1 MFHPSY
7 LRHLLFF
14 LLPFVFL
21 PCFSAAVSETMGKAC
36 NQTLD
41 SVFCITSLQAV
52 PKSDSA
58 DLPALALIALNLT
71 YSNVTSSATKL
82 LALQREAT
90 SPAIKNSFEA
100 CLMLY
105 NNIFQPLRWASQFF
119 VAKHYDVAQ
128 AMFATPLF
136 APTNCA
142 ETAGKVMEKDGNN
155 TFFLMLMTRKF
166 MELSSS

>member
-1 MFHPSY
+1 
-7 LRHLLFF
+7 
-14 LLPFVFL
+14 
-21 PCFSAAVSETMGKAC
+21 MGKAC

-41 SVFCITSLQAV
+41 SAFCITALQAV
-52 PKSDSA
+52 PRSDSA
-58 DLPALALIALNLT
+58 DLPTLALIALNLT
-71 YSNVTSSATKL
+71 YTNVTSSATKL

-90 SPAIKNSFEA
+90 SPAMKNTFEA
-100 CLMLY
+100 CSMLF
-105 NNIFQPLRWASQFF
+105 NNIIQPLRWASQFF
-119 VAKHYDVAQ
+119 VTKHYDVAS

-136 APTNCA
+136 APTSCA

>member
-1 MFHPSY
+1 MYPPY
-7 LRHLLFF
+7 LPLLLLF
-14 LLPFVFL
+14 LLPFLFL

-41 SVFCITSLQAV
+41 SGFCITSLQAV

-58 DLPALALIALNLT
+58 DLPGLALIALNLT
-71 YSNVTSSATKL
+71 YTNVTSSTTKL
-82 LALQREAT
+82 LALQHEAT
-90 SPAIKNSFEA
+90 SPAIKNTFEA

-105 NNIFQPLRWASQFF
+105 ENIIQPLQWASQFF
-119 VAKHYDVAQ
+119 VTRHYDVAK

-142 ETAGKVMEKDGNN
+142 EIAGKVMEMDGNN